1 MTIGFDNLHPPTMDS
16 ALAQEAMEKESLG
29 TSSDEGSECDGSY
42 TSWDDSDDE
51 SLIEEM
57 GERLEEFSHIG
68 TTPALAA
75 LIFNT
80 DDYKLALPK
89 KRFPKA
95 SDSSVTSSL
104 QNSILSEIML
114 TQSDEKSLKSFQM
127 RRSNSDQF
135 VQQGFYQN
143 PEFSPPSAITT
154 RNQKSETTND
164 AKPVSFLKDILKE
177 DGISYPSVSEEALN
191 YLSVE
196 MKPENF
202 EAYGR
207 EIADAARKGD
217 IEGVKR
223 HIAAGK
229 TLQCC
234 NKFQESILHLVCR
247 RGHEDILKLM
257 LEEGDVSVFI
267 RDDLGRT
274 PLHELAWTNIP
285 NFSMVKMILQKSP
298 DLVYVK
304 DNRQFTPLDYVGRNN
319 WESWCEFIKANR
331 DLLAPSA
338 L

>member
-1 MTIGFDNLHPPTMDS
+1 MTIGFDNLHQATMDS
-16 ALAQEAMEKESLG
+16 PVAQEAVEKESLG
-29 TSSDEGSECDGSY
+29 TSSDEGSDGSF
-42 TSWDDSDDE
+42 TSWEDSDDE
-51 SLIEEM
+51 SFIEEM

-95 SDSSVTSSL
+95 SDSSVTSL
-104 QNSILSEIML
+104 QNSILSEIIL
-114 TQSDEKSLKSFQM
+114 TQSDENSIKSFQM

-135 VQQGFYQN
+135 VQQGSYQN
-143 PEFSPPSAITT
+143 LEFSPPSAITT
-154 RNQKSETTND
+154 SNNKNETTND
-164 AKPVSFLKDILKE
+164 TKPVSYLKDILKE
-177 DGISYPSVSEEALN
+177 DGISYTSVSEEALN
-191 YLSVE
+191 DLSVE

-298 DLVYVK
+298 DLMYVK